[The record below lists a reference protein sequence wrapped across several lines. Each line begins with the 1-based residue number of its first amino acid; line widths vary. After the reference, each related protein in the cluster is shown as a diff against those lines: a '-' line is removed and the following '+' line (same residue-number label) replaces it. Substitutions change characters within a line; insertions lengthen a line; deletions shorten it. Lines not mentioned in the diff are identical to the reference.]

1 MDAAADRNFRRHS
14 DLYRHWD
21 RQNRVFRRIL
31 GLGRDR
37 YGDPSGC
44 SLPHSGVGEDRSEV
58 GDEPK
63 TANPGARRLVNSA
76 SKTVS
81 TQNETLKIVFSVEL
95 WV

>member
-1 MDAAADRNFRRHS
+1 MDAAADRNFRRYS
-14 DLYRHWD
+14 DLYRLWD
-21 RQNRVFRRIL
+21 RQNRVFRQIL

-63 TANPGARRLVNSA
+63 TANPGARRFVNSA

-81 TQNETLKIVFSVEL
+81 TQNETLKIVFSIEF